1 MLSFLPTNRWSLPA
15 GFLSGL
21 VLAFCSLLSA
31 CGSLSTAAGANS
43 GEILTDS
50 DEPDARRR
58 ARLRLELALGYF
70 EQAKYTY
77 ALDETKQAIASD
89 PGFADAHNVRGLIY
103 MRLNDMGLAEDS
115 FKRALSLKPT
125 DGNILHNY
133 GWLLCQQARYADAER
148 VFSQALVLPNY
159 SGRAKTWLTQGL
171 CQMQAG
177 KLAQAEVSFTKS
189 FELDALNPVSTY
201 NLGLLLYRRAEYQR
215 AQFYIRRLNSGPL
228 ANVESLWLGVKI
240 ERRLGSRT
248 STEQLSSQLRM
259 RYPKSREAEL
269 LDRGAF
275 DE

>member
-1 MLSFLPTNRWSLPA
+1 MPSYPSCCRLSLPT
-15 GFLSGL
+15 GFLCGWVL
-21 VLAFCSLLSA
+21 VVCSLLSA
-31 CGSLSTAAGANS
+31 CSNLSSPAGAKA

-58 ARLRLELALGYF
+58 ARLRLELALGYY
-70 EQAKYTY
+70 EQGKYTY
-77 ALDETKQAIASD
+77 ALDETKQSIVSD
-89 PGFADAHNVRGLIY
+89 PSFADAHNVRGLVY
-103 MRLNDMGLAEDS
+103 MRLNDLGLAEDS
-115 FKRALSLKPT
+115 FKRALSLRPN

-133 GWLLCQQARYADAER
+133 GWLLCQQSRYADAER
-148 VFSQALVLPNY
+148 AYAQALALPNY

-171 CQMQAG
+171 CQTQAG
-177 KLAQAEVSFTKS
+177 KIAQAEVSFTKS
-189 FELDALNPVSTY
+189 FELDAANPVSTY
-201 NLGLLLYRRAEYQR
+201 NLALLLYQRGDFQR

-248 STEQLSSQLRM
+248 SMEQLSSQLRV
-259 RYPKSREAEL
+259 RYPKSREVEL